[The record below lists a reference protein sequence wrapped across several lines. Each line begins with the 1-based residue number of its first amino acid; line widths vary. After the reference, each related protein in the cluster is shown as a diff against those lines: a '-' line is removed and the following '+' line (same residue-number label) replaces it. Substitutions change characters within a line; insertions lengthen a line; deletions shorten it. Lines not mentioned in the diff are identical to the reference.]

1 MEREEHTLAQCKD
14 TLISIVVVVVV
25 VARTMNS
32 NFGCRTHGIN
42 IISSSSVDDY

>member
-14 TLISIVVVVVV
+14 TLISIVVVVL

>member
-14 TLISIVVVVVV
+14 TLISIVVVL

>member
-14 TLISIVVVVVV
+14 TLISIVVVLV